1 MNFFGHAAV
10 AVVHFG
16 LHQRPP
22 SPDALARWC
31 LGAMLPDFV
40 GMLRLP
46 PRPLLHDPVLARG
59 VAFHHATDEAFHD
72 LPGFLSLSREAFAWL
87 TEHELPRGPARA
99 VAHIGVEML
108 LDEILSDDEAARDGY
123 RAALAVDVKGRV
135 EVSTPEAPDAQ
146 ERLTRLQL
154 ALLERS
160 RMPRVPEPE
169 LMAERIGRAL
179 AGRPRLATNAEGERC
194 VASWVQGA
202 RPRVAAAAPAL
213 LAELHGRLARFGG
226 AE

>member
-10 AVVHFG
+10 AVAHFG
-16 LHQRPP
+16 TREPSP
-22 SPDALARWC
+22 SPDALARLC

-46 PRPLLHDPVLARG
+46 PRPVLHDPVLARG

-72 LPGFLSLSREAFAWL
+72 LPAFLSLSRAAFGFL
-87 TEHELPRGPARA
+87 TERELPRGPARA

-108 LDEILSDDEAARDGY
+108 LDEILSNDAAARDAY
-123 RAALAVDVKGRV
+123 RAALAVDVAGRI
-135 EVSTPEAPDAQ
+135 EVSTPDAPDAQ
-146 ERLTRLQL
+146 ERLSRLQQ

-179 AGRPRLATNAEGERC
+179 AGRPRLATNADGERT
-194 VASWVQGA
+194 VASWVRST
-202 RPRVAAAAPAL
+202 RPLVAVAAPGL
-213 LAELHGRLARFGG
+213 LAELRARLARFGG